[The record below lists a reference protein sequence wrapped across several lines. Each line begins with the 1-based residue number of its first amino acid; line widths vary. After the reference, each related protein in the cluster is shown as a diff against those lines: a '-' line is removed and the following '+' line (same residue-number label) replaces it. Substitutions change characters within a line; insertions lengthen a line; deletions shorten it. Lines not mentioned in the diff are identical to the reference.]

1 MATKLNDELKAIDN
15 YARNLNNQISKAYKN
30 LGADSKVYKN
40 LVSHAKI
47 YFGTSN
53 IRTNNNGIMQ
63 ISRAKSTL
71 ESYSKNNAV
80 QSSKKEYYHKQS
92 KTGNVISK
100 KFDVTGAYQ
109 SAIKQIKQHKQKTGD
124 KSGVTKS
131 EISKQIKLNDKHN
144 SIFALYESWRDKQT
158 FGYDEKQ
165 YTDWNKILEQA
176 RKKDVTSDDIDNLYD
191 LANKYSLSDNS
202 KSGDDMEKLFMSGKN
217 DVF

>member
-1 MATKLNDELKAIDN
+1 MAAKLNNELKAIDN
-15 YARNLNNQISKAYKN
+15 YARNLNNQISKAYNN

-71 ESYSKNNAV
+71 ESYNKTNAV
-80 QSSKKEYYHKQS
+80 QASKKEYYHKQS

-131 EISKQIKLNDKHN
+131 EIGKQIRMNDKHN

-158 FGYDEKQ
+158 FGYDEKE

-176 RKKDVTSDDIDNLYD
+176 RKKDVTGDDIDNLYN
-191 LANKYSLSDNS
+191 LANQYSLSDNS
-202 KSGDDMEKLFMSGKN
+202 KSGDDMEKLFMAGKN

>member
-1 MATKLNDELKAIDN
+1 MAVKLNDELKAIDN

-71 ESYSKNNAV
+71 ETYSKNNVV
-80 QSSKKEYYHKQS
+80 QASKKEYYHKQS

-109 SAIKQIKQHKQKTGD
+109 GAIKQIQQHKEKMGD

-158 FGYDEKQ
+158 FGYAEKE
-165 YTDWNKILEQA
+165 YTEWNKILEEA
-176 RKKDVTSDDIDNLYD
+176 RKKDITNDDIDNLYN
-191 LANKYSLSDNS
+191 LANKYKISDNS
-202 KSGDDMEKLFMSGKN
+202 KSDDEMEKKFMSGN
-217 DVF
+217 NNVF

>member
-1 MATKLNDELKAIDN
+1 MAAKLNDELKAIDN
-15 YARNLNNQISKAYKN
+15 YTRNLNNQISKAYNN

-40 LVSHAKI
+40 LVAHAKI

-71 ESYSKNNAV
+71 ETYNKSNAV

-92 KTGNVISK
+92 KSGNVISK
-100 KFDVTGAYQ
+100 KFDVSGAYQ
-109 SAIKQIKQHKQKTGD
+109 SAIKQIQQHKQKTGD

-131 EISKQIKLNDKHN
+131 EISKQIKMNDKHN

-158 FGYDEKQ
+158 FGYAEKE

-176 RKKDVTSDDIDNLYD
+176 RKKDITNDDIDNLYN
-191 LANKYSLSDNS
+191 LANKYKISDNS
-202 KSGDDMEKLFMSGKN
+202 KSDVEMEKKFMSGN
-217 DVF
+217 NNVF